1 MTNRRKKLI
10 SDWRGRLALWV
21 MRRGIDGNNGD
32 YAICWY
38 NKILA
43 KIASKLVK
51 QNYFEWLEHQLK
63 VTGLWSEFSEEDKL
77 LMAETAKQLS

>member
-1 MTNRRKKLI
+1 MTNQHKKVI
-10 SDWRGRLALWV
+10 PDWRGRLALWV
-21 MRRGIDGNNGD
+21 MRRGIVGSNED
-32 YAICWY
+32 YAICRY

-63 VTGLWSEFSEEDKL
+63 VTGLWFTLDEEDKL